1 MATELVIAEIIITRI
16 PNSYL
21 FQHPGG
27 HTEIVTDEELN
38 EEQTKLDIV
47 IEEAQE
53 ISQAYEVLREA
64 IQELE

>member
-1 MATELVIAEIIITRI
+1 MATELIFAEIVITRI
-16 PNSYL
+16 PDSYL

-27 HTEIVTDEELN
+27 HTEIITDTELE
-38 EEQTKLDIV
+38 EEQNKLNRV

-53 ISQAYEVLREA
+53 ISQTYEVLREA